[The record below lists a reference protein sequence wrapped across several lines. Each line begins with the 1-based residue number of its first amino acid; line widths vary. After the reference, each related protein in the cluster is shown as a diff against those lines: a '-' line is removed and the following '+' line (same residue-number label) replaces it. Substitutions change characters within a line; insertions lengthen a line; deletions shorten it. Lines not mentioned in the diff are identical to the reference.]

1 MYAGVIRAK
10 YKKSDID
17 QAIKEYKEAA
27 LPALATH
34 KGNRSGTLLVDRDS
48 GESISIGIYDDEAS
62 AKSFAPK
69 AEKLVESFK
78 KYLSTAEEPKRELFE
93 IAASTQMESR
103 AVVERGIKAF
113 NAHDL
118 EAVARDTAADVVLEA
133 TGGIKAKGTQAAKEF
148 NQTWL
153 RAFPDARVEAKSII
167 TQGSTVVVEGVFT
180 GTHDGPLR
188 TPMGE
193 LPLTGK
199 KLVGEFIQVFEIDR
213 GLVKRN
219 HIVYDQVDVMTQLGM
234 APSPAGAKLRA

>member
-1 MYAGVIRAK
+1 MIRAK

-93 IAASTQMESR
+93 IAASTQMEAR

-193 LPLTGK
+193 VPPTGK

-234 APSPAGAKLRA
+234 APTPAGAKSRA

>member
-93 IAASTQMESR
+93 IAASTQMEAR

-133 TGGIKAKGTQAAKEF
+133 TGGINAKGTQAAKEF

-193 LPLTGK
+193 VPPTGK

-234 APSPAGAKLRA
+234 APTPAGAKSRA